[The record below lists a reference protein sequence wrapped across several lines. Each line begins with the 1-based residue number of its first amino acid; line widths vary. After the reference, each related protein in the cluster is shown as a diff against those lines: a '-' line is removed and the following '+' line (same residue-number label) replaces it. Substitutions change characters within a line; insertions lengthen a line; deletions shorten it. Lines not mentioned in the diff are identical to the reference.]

1 MNKRLV
7 LIVMIIVMALSAC
20 AAAPTRTSN
29 NIATEA
35 EYAPGAPAPSMGKG
49 EGGMFDRDQG
59 IMAPVEMPAA
69 EPSSQNVPQARRL
82 VIRNANLT
90 IVVDDPAQAMS
101 AVSRMAEEMG
111 GFVVS
116 SNLYKRTNDSGREF
130 PEANISVR
138 VPAERLNEAMD
149 QIKSLVRDPQV
160 DVTSENVSGQ
170 DVTKEYTDLQSR
182 LRNLEETESQLR
194 EILGSATRTED
205 VLAVHYQLTQ
215 IREQIEVIKG
225 QIKYY
230 EESAAL
236 SSISVMIQAQA
247 AVQPIQIGG
256 WQPVGVARD
265 AVQALVNTLQV
276 LGSVAIWLIL
286 YALPVLLLIFLPLR
300 LLWLLFRRLRKNGSR
315 VYPTPPPP
323 SASA

>member
-1 MNKRLV
+1 MYKRLI
-7 LIVMIIVMALSAC
+7 LILTIAMLLLSAC
-20 AAAPTRTSN
+20 AAARTEENTAAS
-29 NIATEA
+29 
-35 EYAPGAPAPSMGKG
+35 
-49 EGGMFDRDQG
+49 EGGFAPPAAPDMKESEMYGRDSQG
-59 IMAPVEMPAA
+59 VMAPVEMPAA
-69 EPSSQNVPQARRL
+69 EPGPAGQTVPEARRL

-90 IVVDDPAQAMS
+90 IVVDDPAMAMTTI
-101 AVSRMAEEMG
+101 SRMAESMG
-111 GFVVS
+111 GYVVS

-130 PEANISVR
+130 PEATINVR
-138 VPAERLNEAMD
+138 VPAEQLNDAMA
-149 QIKSLVRDPQV
+149 QIKGLVGDPTV
-160 DVTSENVSGQ
+160 DVRAENVSGQ

-182 LRNLEETESQLR
+182 LRNLEETEKQLR

-225 QIKYY
+225 SIKYY

-236 SSISVMIQAQA
+236 SSIEVMIQAQA
-247 AVQPIQIGG
+247 AVQPIVIGG

-265 AVQALVNTLQV
+265 AVQALVDTLQV

-300 LLWLLFRRLRKNGSR
+300 LLWLLFRRLRKSGSK

-323 SASA
+323 SA

>member
-1 MNKRLV
+1 MYKRLI
-7 LIVMIIVMALSAC
+7 LIVMIALLALSAC
-20 AAAPTRTSN
+20 AAAPRSENTAASEGGF
-29 NIATEA
+29 A
-35 EYAPGAPAPSMGKG
+35 APSAPEMM
-49 EGGMFDRDQG
+49 ESEMYDRDNRG
-59 IMAPVEMPAA
+59 ILAPVEMPAA
-69 EPSSQNVPQARRL
+69 EPGPAGQVVPEARRL

-90 IVVDDPAQAMS
+90 IVVDDPAQAMTTI
-101 AVSRMAEEMG
+101 SRMAEEME

-116 SNLYKRTNDSGREF
+116 SNLYKRSNESGREF
-130 PEANISVR
+130 PEANINVR

-149 QIKSLVRDPQV
+149 LIKALVRDPLV
-160 DVTSENVSGQ
+160 DVRAENVSGQ

-182 LRNLEETESQLR
+182 LTNLEETEKQLR

-236 SSISVMIQAQA
+236 SSIAVTIQAQA
-247 AVQPIQIGG
+247 AVQPIEIGG
-256 WQPVGVARD
+256 WQPVGVARN
-265 AVQALVNTLQV
+265 AVQALVDTLQV
-276 LGSVAIWLIL
+276 LGGVAIWLIL
-286 YALPVLLLIFLPLR
+286 YVLPVLLLIFIPLR
-300 LLWLLFRRLRKNGSR
+300 LLWLLFRRTRKNGSK